1 MTVKRLTVV
10 GLGLIGGSVAGAARR
25 AGVRRVRAVDPD
37 PETRGFAVAEG
48 IADEALSPEAAQA
61 AGWFTGDAADL
72 IVLGTPVAATVEWLD
87 RLASLGFT
95 GIVSDVASTKRAVVA
110 AAEAA
115 VEEAGAAYRFV
126 GAHPMAGSERSGV
139 TAASA
144 TLFQGAYY
152 ILTPTATTDMDA
164 YRMMH
169 AFVTSLGARVVS
181 VDAAAHDEAVAIV
194 SHVPHVAAAALV
206 ELASSR
212 AEVAGADLLR
222 LAAGGFKDMT
232 RIAAGSP
239 DLWTGICIDNAEA
252 VVAGIDGLTAVLDD
266 FRRAVAS
273 RDIEAVRGW
282 LAGAADVRRALP
294 AQWVPATARL
304 RELTV
309 PVTDQPGV
317 VGIVTTAVSRAG
329 CNIEDIEI
337 DHQSEDRAVLRLVLT
352 DEGDAEV
359 LLADLTARG
368 FAPLLRALEDEEG

>member
-1 MTVKRLTVV
+1 MI
-10 GLGLIGGSVAGAARR
+10 GLGLVGGSVAAAAKR

-37 PETRGFAVAEG
+37 PATLGFAVAEG
-48 IADEALSPEAAQA
+48 IADEALGPDAAEA
-61 AGWFTGDAADL
+61 AGWLTGDAADL
-72 IVLGTPVAATVEWLD
+72 IVLGTPVAATVAWLE
-87 RLASLGFT
+87 RLAACGFSGVVT
-95 GIVSDVASTKRAVVA
+95 DVSSTKRAVT
-110 AAEAA
+110 EAA
-115 VEEAGAAYRFV
+115 GTVGGAYRFV
-126 GAHPMAGSERSGV
+126 GGHPMAGSERSGV
-139 TAASA
+139 TAASR
-144 TLFQGAYY
+144 TLFDGVYY
-152 ILTPTATTDMDA
+152 ILTPTTTTDMDA
-164 YRMMH
+164 YRKVH

-206 ELASSR
+206 ELANRR
-212 AEVAGADLLR
+212 AEEAGADLLR

-239 DLWTGICIDNAEA
+239 DLWSGICLDNAEA
-252 VVAGIDGLTAVLDD
+252 VIAGIDGLEAVLED

-273 RDIEAVRGW
+273 RDTAAVHAW

-309 PVTDQPGV
+309 PVSDQPGV

-337 DHQSEDRAVLRLVLT
+337 DHQSEDRAELRLVLT
-352 DEGDAEV
+352 DEGDAQA
-359 LLADLTARG
+359 LLTDLGARG
-368 FAPLLRALEDEEG
+368 FSPLLRALEDGEA

>member
-1 MTVKRLTVV
+1 MTVQRLTVV
-10 GLGLIGGSVAGAARR
+10 GLGLIGGSVAAAAKR

-48 IADEALSPEAAQA
+48 IADEALAPEQAAS

-72 IVLGTPVAATVEWLD
+72 VVLGTPVAATVEWLG
-87 RLASLGFT
+87 RLAELGFT

-115 VEEAGAAYRFV
+115 DGAYRFV
-126 GAHPMAGSERSGV
+126 GAHPMTGSERSGV

-152 ILTPTATTDMDA
+152 ILTPTGRTDMDA
-164 YRMMH
+164 YRLVH

-206 ELASSR
+206 ELANSR
-212 AEVAGADLLR
+212 AEQAGADLLR

-239 DLWTGICIDNAEA
+239 ELWTGICLDNAEA
-252 VVAGIDGLTAVLDD
+252 VVAGIDGLEAVLGD
-266 FRRAVAS
+266 FRRAVEA
-273 RDIEAVRGW
+273 RDALAVRAW

-352 DEGDAEV
+352 DEGDADA
-359 LLADLTARG
+359 LLADLAARG
-368 FAPLLRALEDEEG
+368 FAPLLRALEEGEA

>member
-1 MTVKRLTVV
+1 MTVQRLTVV
-10 GLGLIGGSVAGAARR
+10 GLGLIGGSVAAAAKRG
-25 AGVRRVRAVDPD
+25 GVRRVRAVDPD
-37 PETRGFAVAEG
+37 PETLGFAVAEG
-48 IADEALSPEAAQA
+48 IADEALPPEQAIA
-61 AGWFTGDAADL
+61 AGWFARDAADL
-72 IVLGTPVAATVEWLD
+72 IVLGTPVAGTIDWLG
-87 RLASLGFT
+87 RLAELGFT

-110 AAEAA
+110 AAER
-115 VEEAGAAYRFV
+115 AGGAYRFV

-164 YRMMH
+164 YRLVH
-169 AFVTSLGARVVS
+169 AFVASLGARVVS

-212 AEVAGADLLR
+212 AEEAGADLLR

-239 DLWTGICIDNAEA
+239 DLWTGICLDNAEA
-252 VVAGIDGLTAVLDD
+252 VVAGIDGLEAVLGD
-266 FRRAVAS
+266 FRRAVAHG
-273 RDIEAVRGW
+273 DTAAVRAW
-282 LAGAADVRRALP
+282 LAGAAEVRRALP
-294 AQWVPATARL
+294 AQWVPATTRL

-309 PVTDQPGV
+309 PVNDRPGV

-337 DHQSEDRAVLRLVLT
+337 DHQSEDSAVLRLVLT
-352 DEGDAEV
+352 DEGDAEA
-359 LLADLTARG
+359 LMADLGSRG
-368 FAPLLRALEDEEG
+368 FAPLLRALEEGEA

>member
-10 GLGLIGGSVAGAARR
+10 GLGLIGGSVAAAAKR

-37 PETRGFAVAEG
+37 PETLGFAVAEG
-48 IADEALSPEAAQA
+48 IADEALPPQQAAS
-61 AGWFTGDAADL
+61 AGWFAGDAADL
-72 IVLGTPVAATVEWLD
+72 LVLGTPVPATVEWLG
-87 RLASLGFT
+87 RLAELGFT
-95 GIVSDVASTKRAVVA
+95 GIVSDVSSTKRAVVA
-110 AAEAA
+110 AAE
-115 VEEAGAAYRFV
+115 GARGAYRFV

-144 TLFQGAYY
+144 TLFDGAYY

-164 YRMMH
+164 YRMVH
-169 AFVTSLGARVVS
+169 AFVTSLGARIVS
-181 VDAAAHDEAVAIV
+181 VDASAHDEAVAIV

-212 AEVAGADLLR
+212 AEEAGADLLR

-239 DLWTGICIDNAEA
+239 DLWTGICLDNAPA
-252 VVAGIDGLTAVLDD
+252 VVAGIDGLEGVLAD
-266 FRRAVAS
+266 FRRAVQAG
-273 RDIEAVRGW
+273 DAGAVRAW

-304 RELTV
+304 RQLTV

-337 DHQSEDRAVLRLVLT
+337 DHQSEDSAVLRLVLT
-352 DEGDAEV
+352 DEGDAAA
-359 LLADLTARG
+359 LLADLESRG
-368 FAPLLRALEDEEG
+368 FAPQLRALEEDED

>member
-1 MTVKRLTVV
+1 MTVQRLTVI
-10 GLGLIGGSVAGAARR
+10 GLGLIGGSVAAAAKR

-48 IADEALSPEAAQA
+48 IADEAVAPEQAIA
-61 AGWFTGDAADL
+61 AGWLTGDAADL
-72 IVLGTPVAATVEWLD
+72 VVLGTPVQATVEWLGQ
-87 RLASLGFT
+87 LAALGYT
-95 GIVSDVASTKRAVVA
+95 GVVSDVASTKRAVVA
-110 AAEAA
+110 AAAS
-115 VEEAGAAYRFV
+115 AGGAYRFV

-164 YRMMH
+164 YRMLH

-212 AEVAGADLLR
+212 AEQAGADLLR

-239 DLWTGICIDNAEA
+239 DLWTGICLDNAEA
-252 VVAGIDGLTAVLDD
+252 VVAGIDGLEAVLGD
-266 FRRAVAS
+266 FRRSVEA
-273 RDIEAVRGW
+273 RDAEAVRAW

-304 RELTV
+304 RELAV

-352 DEGDAEV
+352 DEGDAEA
-359 LLADLTARG
+359 LLADLSARG
-368 FAPLLRALEDEEG
+368 FAPQLRALEEGDT

>member
-1 MTVKRLTVV
+1 MTVQRLTVV
-10 GLGLIGGSVAGAARR
+10 GLGLIGGSVAAAAKR

-37 PETRGFAVAEG
+37 PDTRGFAVAEG
-48 IADEALSPEAAQA
+48 IADEALAPEQAIA

-72 IVLGTPVAATVEWLD
+72 VVLGTPVASTVEWLGQ
-87 RLASLGFT
+87 LAEFGFT

-110 AAEAA
+110 AAGAA
-115 VEEAGAAYRFV
+115 GGAYRFV
-126 GAHPMAGSERSGV
+126 GAHPMTGSERSGV

-144 TLFQGAYY
+144 ALFQGAYY
-152 ILTPTATTDMDA
+152 ILTPTERTDMDA
-164 YRMMH
+164 YRMVH

-212 AEVAGADLLR
+212 AEEAGADLLR

-239 DLWTGICIDNAEA
+239 DLWTGICLDNAEA
-252 VVAGIDGLTAVLDD
+252 VVAGIDGLEAVLGD
-266 FRRAVAS
+266 FRRSVEA
-273 RDIEAVRGW
+273 RDAEAVRAW

-352 DEGDAEV
+352 DEGDAGA
-359 LLADLTARG
+359 LLADLASRG
-368 FAPLLRALEDEEG
+368 FAPQLRALEDGEA

>member
-1 MTVKRLTVV
+1 MTVQRLTVV
-10 GLGLIGGSVAGAARR
+10 GLGLIGGSVAAAARR

-37 PETRGFAVAEG
+37 PETLGFAVAEHL
-48 IADEALSPEAAQA
+48 ADEALTPDAASS
-61 AGWFTGDAADL
+61 AGWFRGDAADL
-72 IVLGTPVAATVEWLD
+72 IVLGTPVAMTTGWLA
-87 RLASLGFT
+87 RLAEEGYSGV
-95 GIVSDVASTKRAVVA
+95 VSDVASTKRAVVQ
-110 AAEAA
+110 AAER
-115 VEEAGAAYRFV
+115 AGGAFRFV
-126 GAHPMAGSERSGV
+126 GGHPMAGSERSGV

-144 TLFQGAYY
+144 TLFDGVYY

-164 YRMMH
+164 YRKVH

-206 ELASSR
+206 ELANTR
-212 AEVAGADLLR
+212 AEEAGADLLR

-239 DLWTGICIDNAEA
+239 DLWTGICLDNAPA
-252 VVAGIDGLTAVLDD
+252 VIAGIGGLESVLAD
-266 FRRAVAS
+266 FRRSVEAGDA
-273 RDIEAVRGW
+273 DAVRAW

-294 AQWVPATARL
+294 AQWVPATTRL
-304 RELTV
+304 RQLTV

-337 DHQSEDRAVLRLVLT
+337 DHQSEDSAVLRLVLT
-352 DEGDAEV
+352 DEGDAEA
-359 LLADLTARG
+359 LLADLSERG
-368 FAPLLRALEDEEG
+368 FAVELRPLEEA

>member
-1 MTVKRLTVV
+1 VTVQRLTVV
-10 GLGLIGGSVAGAARR
+10 GLGLIGGSVAAAAKR

-37 PETRGFAVAEG
+37 AETRGFAVAEG
-48 IADEALSPEAAQA
+48 IADEALAPEQAMA

-72 IVLGTPVAATVEWLD
+72 VVLGTPVASTVEWLGQ
-87 RLASLGFT
+87 LAELGFT

-110 AAEAA
+110 AAGAA
-115 VEEAGAAYRFV
+115 GGAYRFV
-126 GAHPMAGSERSGV
+126 GAHPMTGSERSGV

-152 ILTPTATTDMDA
+152 ILTPTDRTDMDA
-164 YRMMH
+164 YRMVH

-206 ELASSR
+206 ELANSR
-212 AEVAGADLLR
+212 AEQAGADLLR

-239 DLWTGICIDNAEA
+239 ELWTGICLDNAEA
-252 VVAGIDGLTAVLDD
+252 VVAGIDGLEGVLGD
-266 FRRAVAS
+266 FRRAVEA
-273 RDIEAVRGW
+273 RDADAVRAW

-317 VGIVTTAVSRAG
+317 VGIVTTTVSRAG

-352 DEGDAEV
+352 DEGDAEA

-368 FAPLLRALEDEEG
+368 FAPLLRALEEGEA